1 MIANDNAAPAVS
13 IVVPCRNERDHI
25 ETVLQ
30 SILAQD
36 PPPGDFEVIVADGM
50 SDDGTREILARI
62 SQEDSR
68 LRVIDNPE
76 RIIPTGLNASI
87 RTARGRIVVRM
98 DAHSEYAPDYV
109 QQCVAVLNETGAD
122 SVGGPWVAEGKGLV
136 GQAIA
141 AASQSACLLSLIL
154 LALGSFYMPRTA
166 WSWLCLVAT

>member
-1 MIANDNAAPAVS
+1 MTDARPRFGAIRKDRKLISRKAAKSAKLELKMIANDNAAPAVS

-87 RTARGRIVVRM
+87 RTARGRIVV
-98 DAHSEYAPDYV
+98 
-109 QQCVAVLNETGAD
+109 
-122 SVGGPWVAEGKGLV
+122 
-136 GQAIA
+136 
-141 AASQSACLLSLIL
+141 
-154 LALGSFYMPRTA
+154 
-166 WSWLCLVAT
+166 